1 MSDRVI
7 AHQCDYAVVGGGPV
21 GAVMAL
27 GLAAQGHR
35 VALIERDAPLP
46 ESALVT
52 SEATNALGVDPRTVA
67 LSVSSQTLLEEQG
80 AWPERRIGAFEH
92 MEVWEDRGTS
102 VLRFGAA
109 DIASNAGAQDVLG
122 HIAEVGPWRA
132 QLWQMLAAS
141 DVELFTGVSVT
152 AVTADTQG
160 SRVNTSG
167 YRLTFADPGQ
177 ETGLEQDMEPGRSA
191 GSINARTLIA
201 ADGANSIVRR
211 ALRVPM
217 TLADTG
223 QSALAFA
230 ARTSAPHEHT
240 AFQRFLQDG
249 PLALLPM
256 ADEHLVS
263 IVWSARNAR
272 ADELAGLS
280 LAALQGE
287 LERASERRLG
297 AIEQVIAPV
306 RFPLRQGVI
315 SHFCPAPNL
324 VFIGDAARVVHPLA
338 GQGVNL
344 GFEDVRAL
352 LLCTEPAVCV
362 NAVPTASRLQRFARL
377 RRARSRL
384 AVNAMSALS
393 QAYAGQSPGML
404 WARNT
409 ATRALASWP
418 LLRRQL
424 VLEAMGLGPV
434 ARSS

>member
-1 MSDRVI
+1 
-7 AHQCDYAVVGGGPV
+7 
-21 GAVMAL
+21 
-27 GLAAQGHR
+27 
-35 VALIERDAPLP
+35 
-46 ESALVT
+46 
-52 SEATNALGVDPRTVA
+52 
-67 LSVSSQTLLEEQG
+67 
-80 AWPERRIGAFEH
+80 
-92 MEVWEDRGTS
+92 
-102 VLRFGAA
+102 
-109 DIASNAGAQDVLG
+109 
-122 HIAEVGPWRA
+122 
-132 QLWQMLAAS
+132 
-141 DVELFTGVSVT
+141 
-152 AVTADTQG
+152 
-160 SRVNTSG
+160 
-167 YRLTFADPGQ
+167 
-177 ETGLEQDMEPGRSA
+177 
-191 GSINARTLIA
+191 
-201 ADGANSIVRR
+201 
-211 ALRVPM
+211 M

-272 ADELAGLS
+272 ADELAALP
-280 LAALQGE
+280 LAELQSE

-315 SHFCPAPNL
+315 SNFCPAPNL
-324 VFIGDAARVVHPLA
+324 VFIGDAARVLHPLA

-362 NAVPTASRLQRFARL
+362 NAVPAASRLQRFARL

-404 WARNT
+404 WARNA
-409 ATRALASWP
+409 ATRALGGWP